1 MSARAAGWILAAAL
15 GAAAALLGGCGASS
29 PRFGGGSGFPSGIT
43 GGTPSERESMRVG
56 PGPDHPHELQ
66 GVASYYA
73 EEFDGRTTS
82 NGEVY
87 DMEALTAAHK
97 TLPFDTRVRVTNLET
112 GRNVE
117 VRINDRGPFKQ
128 GRVIDLSLAAA
139 RELAMIGPGT
149 ARVSIQ
155 VLDWGP
161 WTPPSQ

>member
-1 MSARAAGWILAAAL
+1 
-15 GAAAALLGGCGASS
+15 
-29 PRFGGGSGFPSGIT
+29 
-43 GGTPSERESMRVG
+43 MRVG
-56 PGPDHPHELQ
+56 PGPDHPHELE

-82 NGEVY
+82 NGEIY

-97 TLPFDTRVRVTNLET
+97 TLPFDTRVRVTNLDS
-112 GRNVE
+112 GRTVE

-139 RELAMIGPGT
+139 REIAMIGPGT

-161 WTPPSQ
+161 WPPPSR